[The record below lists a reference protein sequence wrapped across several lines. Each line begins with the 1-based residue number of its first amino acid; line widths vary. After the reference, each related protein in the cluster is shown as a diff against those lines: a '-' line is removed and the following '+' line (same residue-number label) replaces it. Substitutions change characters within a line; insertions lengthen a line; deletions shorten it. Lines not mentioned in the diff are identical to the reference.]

1 MNEPETKYINTD
13 QAAEYLG
20 VKKHVLEA
28 LRIRGGGPKFHRF
41 GYRTVRYTIAELDEW
56 AASLEFNSTA
66 EYPPQ

>member
-1 MNEPETKYINTD
+1 MNDSEKKYITPD
-13 QAAEYLG
+13 QAADYLG
-20 VKKHVLEA
+20 VKKHTLEA
-28 LRIRGGGPKFHRF
+28 FRMRGGGPKFHRF